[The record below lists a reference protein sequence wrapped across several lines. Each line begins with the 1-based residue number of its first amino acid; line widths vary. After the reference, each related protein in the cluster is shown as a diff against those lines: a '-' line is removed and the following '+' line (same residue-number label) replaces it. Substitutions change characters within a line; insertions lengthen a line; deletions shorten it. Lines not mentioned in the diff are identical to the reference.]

1 MKQSLTLLELA
12 KSLYALKPIRNFC
25 SRDYFEIALSLFFL
39 EKLTSVFLISR
50 FLFRKSSNNGKNV
63 NYISE
68 DDFEF
73 PKLIPIRA

>member
-1 MKQSLTLLELA
+1 MT
-12 KSLYALKPIRNFC
+12 
-25 SRDYFEIALSLFFL
+25 SLFRMKDSILTGIYVEDSTYFQ
-39 EKLTSVFLISR
+39 KLTALFLVYPS

-68 DDFEF
+68 DDLEF